1 MFINRMFILG
11 VLMVS
16 GITATT
22 TVVSAQSLQEQ
33 PQAAAL
39 VDQQLVNDYD
49 IEAMERD
56 MRSSVADGAE
66 EAVDEGFGID
76 RGYVDTMLP

>member
-22 TVVSAQSLQEQ
+22 TVVSALSRQS
-33 PQAAAL
+33 PQLAANFAGPTL
-39 VDQQLVNDYD
+39 DPDSETMAGLAQ
-49 IEAMERD
+49 
-56 MRSSVADGAE
+56 VADGAE
-66 EAVDEGFGID
+66 EVFAAAPY
-76 RGYVDTMLP
+76 RMPS